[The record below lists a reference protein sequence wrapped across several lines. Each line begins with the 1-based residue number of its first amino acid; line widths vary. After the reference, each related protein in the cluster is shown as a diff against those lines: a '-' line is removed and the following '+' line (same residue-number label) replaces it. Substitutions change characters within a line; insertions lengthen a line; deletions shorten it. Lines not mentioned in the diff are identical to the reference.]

1 MPENIQHEDF
11 GEKIGGAKKDLWKDR
26 GLYVDDLSGMNEREA
41 EKFVK
46 KDNVWKKPDYQAMLD
61 EGVPLGVVYFIKKA
75 RDGLSASPQYYRRDD
90 TPEKRLA
97 RQKEYIQTV
106 RELQSVV
113 SEVRTVE
120 DAVKVYDRF
129 FLENGY
135 LEQVQGWGSGIH
147 YRATEKGQENPVITN
162 KLSNALMV
170 RSAEYFERNF
180 TQKAR
185 KEQFGVSKDQKVPKG
200 YAIHFNDGKNTYS
213 RNNDWKAGTYY
224 VTKGYSILQT
234 NFESREAALKWVQD
248 FVRQRSK
255 GGKVR
260 FTPPQLEHVKRT
272 GPDYRSGQE
281 ITGQHYLETFGFRGG
296 EFGNWMNQN
305 DRQASFNM
313 GFEALKDLASAL
325 QISDKDIA
333 YQGTL
338 AIAFGARGSGN
349 AAAHY
354 EPLRKVINLTKMHGA
369 GSLAHE
375 WWHGFDDYLGAQMGA
390 KGFLSEQPRL
400 YPLFQKLID
409 TMKYKPETPEQAAKR
424 TEAQSERTRKNAASW
439 LDSAVL
445 GSLKRYGNEEQM
457 ETYAVLREAFLSG
470 ETGSV
475 ERISAFKK
483 AVTGR
488 VIPKSERERLELFER
503 MLHGIQEQEAPQIGR
518 TETDYY
524 RNSVRMGKE
533 CEKDGGYWD
542 SNVEMT
548 ARAFACY
555 IKDKLPYQSDYLAG
569 HADCAVTLVAG
580 KDGKMEV
587 LKAYP
592 EGEERKAINAV
603 FDEIMAELKR
613 EQILTH
619 SETTLPLL
627 VQAAPLAENE
637 QISIFTMER
646 PSVMAQLAAAK
657 PAEKTTPAQTVPK
670 KSHAPEI

>member
-1 MPENIQHEDF
+1 MAENIQHEDF

-46 KDNVWKKPDYQAMLD
+46 KDNIWKKPDYQAMLD
-61 EGVPLGVVYFIKKA
+61 DGVPLGVVYFIKKA
-75 RDGLSASPQYYRRDD
+75 RDGLNASPQYYRKDD

-120 DAVKVYDRF
+120 DAMKVYDRF
-129 FLENGY
+129 FVENGY
-135 LEQVQGWGSGIH
+135 LEQVQGWGSGTH

-162 KLSNALMV
+162 KLSNVLMV
-170 RSAEYFERNF
+170 RSAGYFERNF
-180 TQKAR
+180 TQKAQ

-200 YAIHFNDGKNTYS
+200 YAIHFYNGDGYS
-213 RNNDWKAGTYY
+213 KNNDWKTGTYY

-234 NFESREAALKWVQD
+234 NFETREAALKWVQD
-248 FVRQRSK
+248 FARQRSK
-255 GGKVR
+255 GGKIR
-260 FTPPQLEHVKRT
+260 FTPPQLAHVRRT
-272 GPDYRSGQE
+272 GPDYRNGQE

-305 DRQASFNM
+305 DRQASLNM
-313 GFEALKDLASAL
+313 GFEALKDLAAVL

-375 WWHGFDDYLGAQMGA
+375 WWHGFDDYLGAKMGA
-390 KGFLSEQPRL
+390 KGMLSEQPRL

-457 ETYAVLREAFLSG
+457 ETYAVLREAFLTG

-475 ERISAFKK
+475 EKISAFKK
-483 AVTGR
+483 FVTGR

-503 MLHGIQEQEAPQIGR
+503 MLHSMQEQETPQIGR

-569 HADCAVTLVAG
+569 HADCAVAFVSG
-580 KDGKMEV
+580 RDGEMEV

-592 EGEERKAINAV
+592 QGEERRAINAV
-603 FDEIMAELKR
+603 FDEIVADLKL
-613 EQILTH
+613 QHILTH
-619 SETTLPLL
+619 AETTLPLP
-627 VQAAPLAENE
+627 VQTVLLAENE

-646 PSVMAQLAAAK
+646 PSVMAQIAAAK
-657 PAEKTTPAQTVPK
+657 PAEKTTPVQTVPK
-670 KSHAPEI
+670 KNQVPEI